1 MMYAYHQGNQRQLG
15 IKTETDQ
22 RHKFGDK
29 RPCSALSLLSYL
41 SGLEAKNV
49 RQKRENIESRMTLL
63 TFSRLQIENYVMTAF
78 SIQPIRTYGQQT
90 IFLRAAVAK
99 FQYPCVNGLIA
110 CYCFGTNFY

>member
-1 MMYAYHQGNQRQLG
+1 MG

-41 SGLEAKNV
+41 SGLETKIE
-49 RQKRENIESRMTLL
+49 RQKRENLESKMTLSS
-63 TFSRLQIENYVMTAF
+63 FSRFQIENYVMTAF
-78 SIQPIRTYGQQT
+78 SIQPIRTYGLQT
-90 IFLRAAVAK
+90 IFLRVAVAK
-99 FQYPCVNGLIA
+99 FQYPYFNGLIA